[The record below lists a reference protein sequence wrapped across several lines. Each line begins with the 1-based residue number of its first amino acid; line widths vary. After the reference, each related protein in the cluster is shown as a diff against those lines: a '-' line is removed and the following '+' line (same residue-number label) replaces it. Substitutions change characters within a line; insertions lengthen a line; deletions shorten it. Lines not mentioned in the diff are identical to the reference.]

1 MIIITHVTIFANKGS
16 FYFMNQK
23 YKKEL
28 GAVETV
34 KRIWGNYA
42 SGLSGYLY
50 LALFCNAIVAI
61 STPAL
66 PELIRRVIDDIFIG
80 KDQNMLVIL
89 PVVAVIIMLIRAI
102 GTYGANV
109 SINVIGQRLVG
120 SLQEDLYNSLLKAD
134 LAYINSIHS
143 ARFISNFTADSTKLR
158 ETMSSVVVNL
168 SRNILMVLGLMGYL
182 FWVEPNLAVIFI
194 LVLPPAAI
202 GLRILGRKL
211 RKAIR
216 QSLEEIGTLSS
227 LVSETLRGMRII
239 KAYRKENVYSEK
251 AIKIIKKVVSLSM
264 KGVRARSAS
273 APIMEMVTGFAIA
286 GIIYYS
292 GNKSIDGSMS
302 VGSFMAFTTAAGLLY
317 DPLKAV
323 ANLQAMLQEGVAASQ
338 RLFPIL
344 DNNPTIVDN
353 LKTKE
358 IIDSRGELE
367 FVNVSFS
374 YPNTHQYVLKNVSLR
389 IMPGETV
396 ALVGPSGAG
405 KSTLLNL
412 VPRFYDSTEGTVKI
426 DKIDVKDL
434 SLESV
439 RDSSSLVTQD
449 ALIFDTSV
457 RENIMFGAKGVD
469 EDVFMSVCKE
479 TLVDEFVKEFPD
491 GYETVVGEGGVK
503 ISGGQRQRIAIA
515 RALITNPE
523 FIVLDEPTSAL
534 DVSVQAQILNLLK
547 QIKKDM
553 NLTYLFVS
561 HDLSV
566 VKHISDRIAIMYLGK
581 IVELSNTEELF
592 NEPKHPYTQAL
603 LSSIPSTESKKMKK
617 IILKGEVPS
626 PINPPKGCH
635 FHPRCEFKLDKCD
648 KTFPKRIK
656 IDDSRDVACY
666 LYE

>member
-1 MIIITHVTIFANKGS
+1 
-16 FYFMNQK
+16 MNEE

-34 KRIWGNYA
+34 KRIWRNYA

-80 KDQNMLVIL
+80 KDQN
-89 PVVAVIIMLIRAI
+89 
-102 GTYGANV
+102 GANV
-109 SINVIGQRLVG
+109 SINAIGQRLVG
-120 SLQEDLYNSLLKAD
+120 SLQEDLYNTLLKAD
-134 LAYINSIHS
+134 LAYINSVHS

-216 QSLEEIGTLSS
+216 LSLEEIGTLSA

-286 GIIYYS
+286 GIIYYA

-302 VGSFMAFTTAAGLLY
+302 VGSFMAFITAAGLLY

-353 LKTKE
+353 PKTKE
-358 IIDSRGELE
+358 IVDSEIRLTTYH
-367 FVNVSFS
+367 NC
-374 YPNTHQYVLKNVSLR
+374 R
-389 IMPGETV
+389 
-396 ALVGPSGAG
+396 
-405 KSTLLNL
+405 
-412 VPRFYDSTEGTVKI
+412 
-426 DKIDVKDL
+426 
-434 SLESV
+434 
-439 RDSSSLVTQD
+439 
-449 ALIFDTSV
+449 
-457 RENIMFGAKGVD
+457 
-469 EDVFMSVCKE
+469 
-479 TLVDEFVKEFPD
+479 
-491 GYETVVGEGGVK
+491 
-503 ISGGQRQRIAIA
+503 AI
-515 RALITNPE
+515 
-523 FIVLDEPTSAL
+523 
-534 DVSVQAQILNLLK
+534 
-547 QIKKDM
+547 
-553 NLTYLFVS
+553 
-561 HDLSV
+561 
-566 VKHISDRIAIMYLGK
+566 
-581 IVELSNTEELF
+581 
-592 NEPKHPYTQAL
+592 
-603 LSSIPSTESKKMKK
+603 
-617 IILKGEVPS
+617 
-626 PINPPKGCH
+626 
-635 FHPRCEFKLDKCD
+635 
-648 KTFPKRIK
+648 
-656 IDDSRDVACY
+656 
-666 LYE
+666 